1 MSHLSG
7 DSLSGLPRKHEIL
20 LGSCN
25 YFFPSQRKHPTA
37 VHGDN
42 LEFTSFYF
50 LKSKSFEN
58 LGDLTVISYNLL
70 KIYLTSNPDISVESY
85 YQRPSSNQGASKLLQ
100 RGQGQIVNI
109 FNMVGHTVFVATI
122 QFFLCGTKTPLED
135 A

>member
-1 MSHLSG
+1 MKFCLVAVTISFL
-7 DSLSGLPRKHEIL
+7 
-20 LGSCN
+20 
-25 YFFPSQRKHPTA
+25 PTA

-42 LEFTSFYF
+42 LEFTPFYF
-50 LKSKSFEN
+50 FKSKSLEN
-58 LGDLTVISYNLL
+58 LGDLTVINYNLL
-70 KIYLTSNPDISVESY
+70 KIYLTSNPDISVETY

-100 RGQGQIVNI
+100 RGQIVNI

>member
-1 MSHLSG
+1 MT
-7 DSLSGLPRKHEIL
+7 
-20 LGSCN
+20 
-25 YFFPSQRKHPTA
+25 PSQGYPGNMKFCLVAVTISFLPTA

-42 LEFTSFYF
+42 LEFTPFYF
-50 LKSKSFEN
+50 LKSKSLEN

-70 KIYLTSNPDISVESY
+70 KIYLTSNPNISVESY

-100 RGQGQIVNI
+100 RGQIVNI